1 MFRISTSLF
10 FDQATQ
16 GIIDRQIDIARTQLQ
31 LSSGKRV
38 VKPSDDPA
46 AAVSILQLQASITAT
61 EQFQDNSNVVESRI
75 QLATSVLG
83 EVTNSLQRVRELAI
97 EANNASQ
104 STQSLQSIRQE
115 VQQQLNNLVDL
126 SNTRDA
132 KNEFLF
138 AGTRTRNL
146 PFVANAAGTIGYT
159 GNQQERFVQ
168 VSSLR
173 TISTNIPGDAIFI
186 NVPEGNG
193 TFRSN
198 FGAASPPLA
207 AGVLATFGGAVQ
219 NTGGAVI
226 GPGSVT
232 NPAALQTSQF
242 DYTIQFNVVQ
252 NPPGSGLLV
261 STFDVRK
268 FDKVTGAEDPGS
280 PIVAAGV
287 YDPSGT
293 TISFDGLAV
302 QIKGQPANGD
312 AFSVTQSQTKSIFQ
326 TVQDLASALQVK
338 VLNPQTRADLNNR
351 VGQALEDLNRDLDS
365 VIDARTVLGAR
376 LNAIDD
382 QRNIQSGLK
391 LDLQERLS
399 VVQDLDFASAI
410 SEFRQEQTAL
420 TAAQQSFAQVANL
433 SLFNFL

>member
-16 GIIDRQIDIARTQLQ
+16 SIIDRQTDIARTQLQ

-46 AAVSILQLQASITAT
+46 AAVSILQLQASIGAT
-61 EQFQDNSNVVESRI
+61 QQFQDNSNVVESRI

-97 EANNASQ
+97 EANNATQ
-104 STQSLQSIRQE
+104 SPQSLQSIAQE
-115 VQQQLNNLVDL
+115 IQQQLNNLIDL
-126 SNTRDA
+126 ANTRDA

-138 AGTRTRNL
+138 AGTRTRNR
-146 PFVANAAGTIGYT
+146 PFIADASGNINYI
-159 GNQQERFVQ
+159 GNQQERLVQ

-173 TISTNIPGDAIFI
+173 TISTNIPGDAIFT
-186 NVPEGNG
+186 NVVEGNG

-198 FGAASPPLA
+198 FGAASPPLNA
-207 AGVLATFGGAVQ
+207 AVLASFGGTVQ
-219 NTGGAVI
+219 NTGSATI

-232 NPAALQTSQF
+232 DPNALQLNQF
-242 DYTIQFNVVQ
+242 DYTIQFNVVE
-252 NPPGSGLLV
+252 NPPGSGNFT

-268 FDKVTGAEDPGS
+268 FDKVTGVEDAAS
-280 PIVAAGV
+280 PIVAAAV
-287 YDPSGT
+287 YDPAGT
-293 TISFDGLAV
+293 TINFDGVAV
-302 QIKGQPANGD
+302 EIKGQPANMD
-312 AFSVTQSQTKSIFQ
+312 AFSVTQSGTQSIFQ
-326 TVQDLASALQVK
+326 TVQKLVNALQVN
-338 VLNPQTRADLNNR
+338 VLNTPIRADLNNR
-351 VGQALEDLNRDLDS
+351 VGQALEDLSRDLDS
-365 VIDARTVLGAR
+365 VIDARTILGSR

-399 VVQDLDFASAI
+399 VVQDLNFASAI
-410 SEFRQEQTAL
+410 SEFRQQQTAL
-420 TAAQQSFAQVANL
+420 TAAQQTFAQVAGL